1 MKILASVA
9 FGLVTFALPNHQPSR
24 EATYKKAEVFSA
36 DYSKVLYSDIIVTD
50 QGFYFKRYQ
59 YSIAAGDGET
69 EAKID
74 ILGSM
79 RKELESRIDLSFYSA
94 SPSLDRVILVSFSNY
109 NNYLLS
115 GQGLEKVIETP
126 EGYRPNGSAWMPNG
140 ETFVLAR
147 SKEGDATVNF
157 LDIFSKDGSK
167 KNTIKLPT
175 GNWLLKRVVGT
186 EQFLLSKMEEK
197 TFDLVS
203 YDSKSERL
211 TPVANGLPLAG
222 AMCCVGQESMLCT
235 ETKLE
240 GKTFVTTINELDY
253 KTGAQKKLGSV
264 ESQDVLIDPVKKR
277 LVGKKLRE
285 GVEGFVPEWFDGTT
299 YLSNEVVARY
309 LPGSSADMANGSQ
322 LGVKFSGTRGSEY
335 GESASKTQGYT
346 WSIYLEN
353 TTTKEIMVDYS
364 LSKTKDDYWFHGP
377 LTIPPGE
384 KKEVV
389 LNVPHEDSPDKVS
402 DAIVLLRE
410 SAEYTGTWTL
420 LGNNLEWTY
429 WHDGR
434 VIRFFIR
441 NRGTTDAK
449 AEIEFKFQ
457 SSKGSASSWKEV
469 SGTMS
474 GSALPDSV
482 HRISRSIDV
491 KGKPPITVGDF
502 KISKVGA
509 GGK

>member
-1 MKILASVA
+1 MKTLATVA
-9 FGLVTFALPNHQPSR
+9 VGIVTFALPNNQPSR
-24 EATYKKAEVFSA
+24 DAVYKNAVAFSA
-36 DYSKVLYSDIIVTD
+36 DYARVLYCDIVRTD
-50 QGFYFKRYQ
+50 QGFPLKRYQ
-59 YSIAAGDGET
+59 YSIAAGDGEA
-69 EAKID
+69 ESKID
-74 ILGSM
+74 VLGPM
-79 RKELESRIDLSFYSA
+79 RKELESGIDLSFYSA
-94 SPSLDRVILVSFSNY
+94 SPSLDRVILMSGANY
-109 NNYLLS
+109 SNYLLS
-115 GQGLEKVIETP
+115 GQRLEKVIETP

-157 LDIFSKDGSK
+157 LDVYSKDGSK
-167 KNTIKLPT
+167 KNTIELPS
-175 GNWLLKRVVGT
+175 GNWSLKRVVGT
-186 EQFLLSKMEEK
+186 EQFLLTKMDEK
-197 TFDLVS
+197 TFDLVN
-203 YDSKSERL
+203 YDSKTEKL
-211 TPVANGLPLAG
+211 TPVAKGLPFAG

-240 GKTFVTTINELDY
+240 GKTFVTTINEVDY
-253 KTGAQKKLGSV
+253 KTGAIKKLGSV

-277 LVGKKLRE
+277 LVGKKWTE

-322 LGVKFSGTRGSEY
+322 LGVKFSAARGSEY
-335 GESASKTQGYT
+335 GESPSKTQGYT
-346 WSIYLEN
+346 WSINLEN
-353 TTTKEIMVDYS
+353 STTKEITVDYS

-389 LNVPHEDSPDKVS
+389 LYVPHEDSPDKVS

-420 LGNNLEWTY
+420 LGSNLDWNY

-434 VIRFFIR
+434 MIRFFIR

-449 AEIEFKFQ
+449 AEVEFKFQ

-491 KGKPPITVGDF
+491 KGKPPTTVGDF
-502 KISKVGA
+502 KISKGEA
-509 GGK
+509 KGG